1 MKLYHNGKLV
11 EPPTPNKP
19 FEPWLKPSIEVHP
32 DLKAIWK
39 EGQEVEEGKDYTLEY
54 LLSMLNGEWQVID
67 KAIYE
72 YYKGRQDG
80 VEFLVTAVPVKE
92 ESEDVWEELDEKIG
106 DILFESNGRCD
117 GNEAIMMFLKS
128 KYTLTRKQQ

>member
-92 ESEDVWEELDEKIG
+92 ESEDVWEEAYNKFAEIKWYRDAEDHERAAKLE
-106 DILFESNGRCD
+106 E
-117 GNEAIMMFLKS
+117 EAKFRFQI
-128 KYTLTRKQQ
+128 TRK